1 MQLNL
6 IHDKIDRDVE
16 VIFKI
21 ERNGGVPIG
30 CPLGATQLSN
40 IILVKIEREGE
51 VPNHCRRGTSAS
63 SALLQVNCNQN
74 LCSMILLKR

>member
-6 IHDKIDRDVE
+6 IHDKIERDVE

-30 CPLGATQLSN
+30 CPLGAHWVL
-40 IILVKIEREGE
+40 
-51 VPNHCRRGTSAS
+51 PNYQT
-63 SALLQVNCNQN
+63 
-74 LCSMILLKR
+74 